1 MGVLEVRTKGFALS
15 VIRVVE
21 LLPRSIAGQ
30 VIGKQ
35 LIRSGT
41 SVGAQYR
48 EGCRARSKVE
58 FIAKI
63 EGAIQELN
71 ETIYWLELLCDGA
84 ILPLHSLQS
93 VLHDANEIIAML
105 TASSK
110 TAKSQVNKTDK
121 Q

>member
-1 MGVLEVRTKGFALS
+1 MGVLEVRTKGFALA
-15 VIRVVE
+15 VIRIVE
-21 LLPRSIAGQ
+21 SLPKSLTGQ

-48 EGCRARSKVE
+48 EGCRARSKAE

-71 ETIYWLELLCDGA
+71 ETIYWLELICDA
-84 ILPLHSLQS
+84 ALLPSTALLPILKEA
-93 VLHDANEIIAML
+93 DEIIAML

-110 TAKSQVNKTDK
+110 TAKSQQK
-121 Q
+121 